1 MEEGEKESLYFLEAT
16 TSPELRN
23 PLRSFPHRTVF
34 PSRLGRPK
42 VFPTVDVA
50 ENVIREPHNASEFAM
65 ISLMET
71 D

>member
-16 TSPELRN
+16 TSSELRN

-42 VFPTVDVA
+42 VFPTVDIA
-50 ENVIREPHNASEFAM
+50 ENVVGEPHHASVLAK
-65 ISLMET
+65 ISRM
-71 D
+71 